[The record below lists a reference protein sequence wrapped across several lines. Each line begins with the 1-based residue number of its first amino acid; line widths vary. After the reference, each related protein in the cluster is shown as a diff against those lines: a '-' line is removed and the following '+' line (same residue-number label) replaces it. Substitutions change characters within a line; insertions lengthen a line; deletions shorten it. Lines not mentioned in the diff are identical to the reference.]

1 MDCVKKS
8 FSIVIM
14 LLLCIMMVFP
24 SDYVCAAS
32 DGIPFGLVLSWTED
46 PATSITA
53 VWRDDEEKAEYLQ
66 VVSELDYNTSGF
78 ETAVTAE
85 AACWDISL
93 DLTGVWHYEA
103 TVTGLTPDTVY
114 CYRVGG
120 GDAWS
125 EVRTF
130 RTDDPRS
137 EAVTFAYMGDVQT
150 AGVMEEDYALWGEL
164 CAALYERNPELSFA
178 VLGGDLVNS
187 GISPKMFDCFFQ
199 NASPVFS
206 QVPLYSTVGNHES
219 NIPGGKPELFRDY
232 FAFPTNGPEGFAE
245 EFFSLDV
252 GNVHLLVLNDWI
264 FSGEQNLS
272 EADFARVA
280 DWIRFD
286 LAASTADW
294 QVVVLHVPVYEVHS
308 DTRATAV
315 REAWGGIFE
324 DYGVDLVFE
333 GHQHV
338 YSRCYPMYRERI
350 DYEKGVTYIMGVAG
364 SKFYDSSDETLAER
378 VVYNTATYE
387 LVRTDGD
394 TMTVQAVDLMGN
406 ELDYAVIPQ
415 RSVRVTRGEYVE
427 TLWKAAGSPAPQS
440 TSPFTDTDS
449 EAVTWAYELGLVQG
463 CGGGRF
469 IPEMQITEEQIG
481 IILDRAKAVQN
492 GPVARLTFIERLWAE
507 AGSPAPQGASPFT
520 DTDNPAV
527 TWAYEAGYVQGY
539 GGGLFGPDDLMLGWQ
554 IQLLAERMGK

>member
-1 MDCVKKS
+1 MSCTKKNL
-8 FSIVIM
+8 SIVMMI
-14 LLLCIMMVFP
+14 LLCIMMVSP
-24 SDYVCAAS
+24 NDHVYAAS
-32 DGIPFGLVLSWTED
+32 HGIPFGLTLSWTDD

-53 VWRDDEEKAEYLQ
+53 VWRDDAEKVEYLQ
-66 VVSELDYNTSGF
+66 VVGELDYNTSGF

-85 AACWDISL
+85 ATCWDISL

-114 CYRVGG
+114 CYRVGS

-130 RTDDPRS
+130 RTDDPQS
-137 EAVTFAYMGDVQT
+137 ETVTFAYMGDVQT

-187 GISPKMFDCFFQ
+187 GISPKLFDCFFQ

-232 FAFPTNGPEGFAE
+232 FAFPTNGPEDFAE

-272 EADFARVA
+272 DADFERVG
-280 DWIRFD
+280 DWIKYD
-286 LAASTADW
+286 LATSTADW

-338 YSRCYPMYRERI
+338 YSRRYPMYRERI

-394 TMTVQAVDLMGN
+394 TMTVQAVDLAGS

-415 RSVRVTRGEYVE
+415 RSVDVTRLEYIE
-427 TLWKAAGSPAPQS
+427 TLWRAAGCPVP
-440 TSPFTDTDS
+440 THDSPFSDV
-449 EAVTWAYELGLVQG
+449 ENKAVTWSWETGL
-463 CGGGRF
+463 
-469 IPEMQITEEQIG
+469 
-481 IILDRAKAVQN
+481 IL
-492 GPVARLTFIERLWAE
+492 
-507 AGSPAPQGASPFT
+507 
-520 DTDNPAV
+520 
-527 TWAYEAGYVQGY
+527 GY
-539 GGGLFGPDDLMLGWQ
+539 GNGRFGPDDPMRDWQ
-554 IQLLAERMGK
+554 IKLVMGRMGK